1 MQFTHENI
9 NPPRTSRISALAALL
24 LIAPAA
30 LAAQEAAGTK
40 APVALNQV
48 ISSNPLALMFKY
60 GNVEFERKHTGSST
74 FGLSASSLGF
84 NDATY
89 RNAQVFYRYYP
100 QGAALTSFYIG
111 GRGGVH
117 RVSGEGQ
124 SAHAFGFGVELGYAW
139 LLGAQRNFAISLGVG
154 ATRLFGGDLKDFSVV
169 FPTVRLINLGWSF

>member
-1 MQFTHENI
+1 MTVAVLDSQNPCGPMTGPNVQFTHENI

-24 LIAPAA
+24 LLAPAA

-40 APVALNQV
+40 APVAHNQV
-48 ISSNPLALMFKY
+48 ISSNPLAFMFKY

-84 NDATY
+84 DDATY

-117 RVSGEGQ
+117 RVSGRASRRTP
-124 SAHAFGFGVELGYAW
+124 SASGWNSGMPGCSARSGTSPSVSGWAPRGCSA
-139 LLGAQRNFAISLGVG
+139 
-154 ATRLFGGDLKDFSVV
+154 AT
-169 FPTVRLINLGWSF
+169 